1 MLDEEG
7 RTRLKLKVCLSMWMS
22 ALGFLLE
29 LKCIF
34 LPVLFYADCLL
45 SCCRWK
51 IRFGGEPK
59 GTRRETKHERATPV
73 LSNGLMEGVCYR
85 QFAHCKQDKVV
96 VVFFF
101 KRTFFSACPSTW
113 GMKCLTFTKHLCRET
128 TTTCS
133 YDRVLVCRD
142 KLSSKPNSHSG
153 NTVKLYLFSN
163 ASGCF

>member
-7 RTRLKLKVCLSMWMS
+7 RTRLKLKVCLSTWMS

-96 VVFFF
+96 VVFF
-101 KRTFFSACPSTW
+101 
-113 GMKCLTFTKHLCRET
+113 LN
-128 TTTCS
+128 
-133 YDRVLVCRD
+133 
-142 KLSSKPNSHSG
+142 KLSSQHVPPPG
-153 NTVKLYLFSN
+153 E
-163 ASGCF
+163 